1 MKGAIVKTPERNT
14 QIGRLA
20 TARNSWREIMQSGAD
35 SGQLDGVA
43 LEHLIDL
50 QRERASTSGEGR

>member
-1 MKGAIVKTPERNT
+1 VKTPERNT
-14 QIGRLA
+14 QIGRHA

-35 SGQLDGVA
+35 SGQLDGLA

-50 QRERASTSGEGR
+50 QRDRTSISGEGR

>member
-1 MKGAIVKTPERNT
+1 VKTPERNT
-14 QIGRLA
+14 QNGRHA
-20 TARNSWREIMQSGAD
+20 TARNSWREVMQSGAD
-35 SGQLDGVA
+35 SWQLDGVA